1 MSPKQHKIKV
11 GISIGDYNGI
21 GPEIIMKSLKDK
33 SITDFF
39 TPIIFGSG
47 KLFTYQKNIFKLPL
61 NFNYITEVSQAQ
73 DDKINM
79 VNLWKDN
86 VNVALG
92 TPTEESTRMAID
104 SLEAATHALM
114 SGEIDVLVT
123 APINKEEMM
132 KHGFQHAGHTGYLEE
147 KFGKK
152 GLMFL
157 VTDDLKVA
165 VSTHHIPLVE
175 VAENISKE
183 KAELEKDMDSL
194 EAEEASLESDQQ
206 ELNKILEENKE
217 LLAGLYKT
225 SDKATSEIQNGALE
239 SDDIEK
245 AISNYYAEKARLEAE
260 RAEQERN
267 NNSNSGGS
275 SSGTIHGDLDIS
287 PSGFVWPCPGY
298 YYLTSE
304 WNEDRGSYNHGA
316 IDIADAGIMGAD
328 VVAAKEGVVIDSY
341 NGCYHNW
348 GKDGSCGCGGGY
360 GNYVMIAHDGGKMTV
375 YGHLST
381 TMVYTGQHV
390 YQGQVI
396 GFVGS
401 TGHSTGAHLHFE
413 TRLNGVKYN
422 PMTEY
427 QS

>member
-47 KLFTYQKNIFKLPL
+47 KLFTYQKNIFKLQH

-86 VNVALG
+86 VNVDLG

-104 SLEAATHALM
+104 SLEAATNALM
-114 SGEIDVLVT
+114 NGEVDVLVT

-157 VTDDLKVA
+157 VTEDLKVA
-165 VSTHHIPLVE
+165 VSTHHIPIAN

-183 KAELEKDMDSL
+183 KIKKQIKMLNQCLIEDFCIERPKIAVLGLNPHAGDGGAIGK
-194 EAEEASLESDQQ
+194 EEIEIIEPS
-206 ELNKILEENKE
+206 IKE
-217 LLAGLYKT
+217 LFDNGIMAFGPYPADSFFQPGKYKNFDAVLAMYHDQGLAPFKTLAYEEGVNYTAGLPFIRTSPDHGVAYDIAGKNNADEQSFTEAIFMALKIYKNRT
-225 SDKATSEIQNGALE
+225 EYNDLITNRMQPRKNNSGNNP
-239 SDDIEK
+239 SDD
-245 AISNYYAEKARLEAE
+245 R
-260 RAEQERN
+260 
-267 NNSNSGGS
+267 
-275 SSGTIHGDLDIS
+275 TI
-287 PSGFVWPCPGY
+287 
-298 YYLTSE
+298 
-304 WNEDRGSYNHGA
+304 DR
-316 IDIADAGIMGAD
+316 
-328 VVAAKEGVVIDSY
+328 
-341 NGCYHNW
+341 
-348 GKDGSCGCGGGY
+348 
-360 GNYVMIAHDGGKMTV
+360 
-375 YGHLST
+375 
-381 TMVYTGQHV
+381 
-390 YQGQVI
+390 
-396 GFVGS
+396 
-401 TGHSTGAHLHFE
+401 
-413 TRLNGVKYN
+413 R
-422 PMTEY
+422 
-427 QS
+427 